1 MQLFVEL
8 LVNHLQVSCQIS
20 SEYFHL
26 VIHQNYGH
34 GQLCLTSITN
44 SPYGSLRLH
53 TASRSCGK
61 LNLAIQ
67 QTIRRLEDRRDLENL
82 TILRLQPSKLGHGRR
97 SKIALFSKCLAVTMI
112 GRGLPFTLRCSFAL
126 ELEAFSLP
134 GVCANYGIVVLK
146 NYSAVYLRLGI
157 QPRT

>member
-1 MQLFVEL
+1 MQLFLEL
-8 LVNHLQVSCQIS
+8 LINHLQVSCQIS

-53 TASRSCGK
+53 TVSRSCGK

-112 GRGLPFTLRCSFAL
+112 GRGLPFALRCFFGL
-126 ELEAFSLP
+126 ELEVSSLP
-134 GVCANYGIVVLK
+134 GVRVNCGIVVLR
-146 NYSAVYLRLGI
+146 NCDAVSGRRQYI
-157 QPRT
+157 P